1 MTPPWAMDLQYFAG
15 EKTEKATPKKRRD
28 ARQKG
33 QVFKSTDLSSAFVL
47 VFVFLGLQVFGP
59 GMLSRMTWIFEAAL
73 THPEAL
79 GDPLTVSAANAQG
92 RSAAGTILIM
102 LAPLLLTVMTAG
114 ILINYF
120 QVGFLFTGKTME
132 FKFNRINPLEGFKR
146 MISLKG
152 LVQLM
157 KSLLQVVIVGYTVYR
172 EFMNRLGAIPELLS
186 QEIPMSFSFV
196 TAGVLA
202 IAFRACIA
210 LAVLGVLDYLYQWW
224 EHEKELRMT
233 HQEVKD
239 EYKQMEGDPQTR
251 SRIREKQR
259 QLGMRRMMQEVPA
272 ADVVVVN
279 PVHYAVALKYDAA
292 KGAAPIVLAK
302 GRGRVALKIRE
313 IAEESGV
320 EIVENPPVAQGL
332 YQGADVGE
340 QIPYELYRAVA
351 EIMAFVYRKRNGLL

>member
-1 MTPPWAMDLQYFAG
+1 MPPWAMDLQYFAG

-33 QVFKSTDLSSAFVL
+33 QVFKSMDLSSAFVL

-59 GMLSRMTWIFEAAL
+59 GMLSRMTQTFQTAL

-79 GDPLTVSAANAQG
+79 GDPLTVSSAYAHGRAAV
-92 RSAAGTILIM
+92 GTMLFL

-114 ILINYF
+114 VLINYF
-120 QVGFLFTGKTME
+120 QVGFLLTGKTME
-132 FKFNRINPLEGFKR
+132 FKFSRINPLEGLKR

-152 LVQLM
+152 LVQLT
-157 KSLLQVVIVGYTVYR
+157 KSLLKVVIVGYTVYR
-172 EFMNRLGAIPELLS
+172 EFMNRLSAIPELMS
-186 QEIPMSFSFV
+186 QEIPLTFSFV
-196 TAGVLA
+196 AAGILA

-292 KGAAPIVLAK
+292 KGAAPIVVAK
-302 GRGRVALKIRE
+302 GQGLVAIKIRE
-313 IAEESGV
+313 IAQENGV
-320 EIVENPPVAQGL
+320 EIVENPPVARGL
-332 YQGADVGE
+332 YQGAEIGE

-351 EIMAFVYRKRNGLL
+351 EILAFVYRKRNGLQ